1 MAKVR
6 KRTWTNKDGS
16 KGQNWIVDYTDNLG
30 KRSTQ
35 GRFRTRADAESYL
48 AKIIQEKE
56 KGTCINANKKLIFKI
71 AAEEF
76 MNENASNN
84 CKPSTFI
91 RYKGILKNHLYPY
104 FGEMKLIDIKPSHIS
119 QYITLKKEEN
129 LSPKTI
135 NHTLILMGSIFKR
148 AMIEGYIFRNPAYLV
163 KKLKLEHNEMEFL
176 NKEEIKVF
184 LDYVKQHD
192 PNYYPLFL
200 TAISTGLRRGELLA
214 LTWGDIDFV
223 NAKVC
228 VNKSL
233 FRGKLQTPKTK
244 NSIRKVDMPNTLS
257 DVLKELKEKKPN
269 TNIVFSNALGQHL
282 DPDNMMKRHF
292 LKDLE
297 GAGLRKIR
305 FHDLRHTFASAL
317 LAFPEIPIKYVQTQ
331 MGHSSIQVTLDRYG
345 HLMPEVHIK
354 AIEAMDRI
362 LG

>member
-1 MAKVR
+1 MATVK
-6 KRTWTNKDGS
+6 KRTWKNKDGS
-16 KGQNWIVDYTDNLG
+16 ESQTWVVDYTDNLG
-30 KRSTQ
+30 KRVTKS
-35 GRFRTRADAESYL
+35 GFKRRVDAESYL

-56 KGTCINANKKLIFKI
+56 KGTCIHANKKLIFKI
-71 AAEEF
+71 VAEEF
-76 MNENASNN
+76 MRENASNN

-163 KKLKLEHNEMEFL
+163 KKLKLEHNEMDFL
-176 NKEEIKVF
+176 TKEEIKIF
-184 LDYVKQHD
+184 LDYVKQND

-200 TAISTGLRRGELLA
+200 TAISTGMRRGELLA
-214 LTWGDIDFV
+214 LTWDDIDFV
-223 NAKVC
+223 NAKVY

-244 NSIRKVDMPNTLS
+244 NSIRKINMPSLLAE
-257 DVLKELKEKKPN
+257 VLKELKEKKPD

-317 LAFPEIPIKYVQTQ
+317 IASNEIPIKYIQMQ

-345 HLMPEVHIK
+345 HLMPEVHTQGIK
-354 AIEAMDRI
+354 VMDGI